1 MVWNILNKK
10 PFKFIKKYQRVFK
23 YSLIIAIP
31 STICTISMLCPITY
45 LTIMGLK
52 TLSNN
57 ISVTGIPFE
66 SSFESSE
73 TPIAKNNQ

>member
-1 MVWNILNKK
+1 
-10 PFKFIKKYQRVFK
+10 
-23 YSLIIAIP
+23 
-31 STICTISMLCPITY
+31 
-45 LTIMGLK
+45 MGLK